1 MTETVRFMVD
11 QKMGSLTSNNDGD
24 ATMPLTKLLIKLS
37 RENRIKGFNDYRRH
51 FGLRAYKSFYELTEN
66 HELAN
71 KLISLYGDVD
81 NVELLTGMLTEK
93 KSDNVV
99 PTFTVMI
106 NSFIVNSIIT
116 NPLGSKELW
125 NADTFGGEYGFDL
138 VKSANIKTF
147 ICNNLIDKCDNNF
160 TVDIYAK

>member
-1 MTETVRFMVD
+1 
-11 QKMGSLTSNNDGD
+11 
-24 ATMPLTKLLIKLS
+24 
-37 RENRIKGFNDYRRH
+37 
-51 FGLRAYKSFYELTEN
+51 
-66 HELAN
+66 
-71 KLISLYGDVD
+71 LYGDID

-106 NSFIVNSIIT
+106 NSFIMNSIIT
-116 NPLGSKELW
+116 NPLGSKDLW

-147 ICNNLIDKCDNNF
+147 ICNNLIDKCDSHF